1 MSDQASTQTPEWPVV
16 STDAGAVTLAT
27 VEQLRARAGVWRDW
41 AAKSKAATQT
51 LREQADDHLAAAG
64 GILVAHVSE
73 WVVPPQLR
81 DTVQNAESL
90 TQHIASDDQT
100 AGELKQQETAAGI
113 FGRIGVRNHEH
124 QTEQDRGKS
133 AALLR
138 PLLVSIG
145 RAAPQTTLPTADAER
160 KSAVDLEAEAAST
173 DLQVQAA
180 EARAAAY
187 ESEVANRSDAI
198 KAMGFDSLYEA
209 AVLQTSG
216 AQPVDSPLVLKKGE
230 QAYLSTPATL
240 ARMVSRTHYVG
251 GSSGFSFPIGH
262 TGIRYRVGSFR
273 GQPIRDQS
281 LTNID
286 NGTLVLSNQRVAY
299 LGRTKSVSV
308 PLSKLLHVEVFNDGI
323 SIARE
328 GRENPDFLLLANPK
342 HVVFLMNWCLS
353 RQAIA

>member
-1 MSDQASTQTPEWPVV
+1 MAEQVTTPSPEWPIVT
-16 STDAGAVTLAT
+16 TDAGAVTLAT
-27 VEQLRARAGVWRDW
+27 AEQLRTRAGVWRDW
-41 AAKSKAATQT
+41 AAKAKASAQK
-51 LREQADDHLAAAG
+51 LREQADDHLASAG
-64 GILVAHVSE
+64 GILVAHASE
-73 WVVPPQLR
+73 WAVPSELH
-81 DTVQNAESL
+81 DAVQSAESL
-90 TQHIASDDQT
+90 TQHIGSDDQT
-100 AGELKQQETAAGI
+100 AAELKQQEASAGI
-113 FGRIGVRNHEH
+113 FGRIGVRHHEH
-124 QTEQDRGKS
+124 QTEKDRGKS
-133 AALLR
+133 ATLLR
-138 PLLVSIG
+138 PLLVSVG
-145 RAAPQTTLPTADAER
+145 RAAPQVTVPAADAER
-160 KSAVDLEAEAAST
+160 KAAADLQAEAAST
-173 DLQVQAA
+173 DQQVQAA

-187 ESEVANRSDAI
+187 ESEVARRTDAI

-286 NGTLVLSNQRVAY
+286 NGTLVLSNQRLAY

-308 PLSKLLHVEVFNDGI
+308 PLSKLLHVEVFNDGL

-328 GRENPDFLLLANPK
+328 GKENPDFFLLSSPK

-353 RQAIA
+353 RQTTS